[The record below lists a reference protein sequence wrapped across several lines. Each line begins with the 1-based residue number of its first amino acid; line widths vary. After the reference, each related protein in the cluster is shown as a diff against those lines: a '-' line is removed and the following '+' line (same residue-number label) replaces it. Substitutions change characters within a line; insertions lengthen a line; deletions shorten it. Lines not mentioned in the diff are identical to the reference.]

1 MSSSEDKTPANPAGV
16 THNENCDLVGEANTI
31 LLWLE
36 GWLGH
41 SIGQGPTGPQVR
53 EDHLVEDQ
61 TAAEPRAPLDQ
72 LESEV
77 LGGSRRYTR
86 IEVAERAGVDLEHA
100 RMLWRALGFADIDD
114 DDNVAFTDRDVEAL
128 RTVQSLVD
136 MGILDRG
143 QQLAVTRAMG
153 QALSRLAEWQVAT
166 LTAALS
172 SGSRTGST
180 APMSPDD
187 ATAAAREL
195 VPVMEGLIGYV
206 WRRHLA
212 ATAARTFAAG
222 PGDAVARAM
231 TVGFADLVGFTSLT
245 RHVDEDKL
253 AALVDRFEEIA
264 YDAIT
269 AAGGRVVKT
278 VGDEV
283 MFTAADAAHGAEI
296 AVSLAERVGAE
307 SDLPDLRVGVAYGNV
322 VARLGDIYGEPVNIA
337 SRLTSFARPGSV
349 LADRQLAAAL
359 EGDDRWDVR
368 RVPPRP
374 VRGYTLLHGFRLRRA
389 GDAGD

>member
-1 MSSSEDKTPANPAGV
+1 M
-16 THNENCDLVGEANTI
+16 
-31 LLWLE
+31 
-36 GWLGH
+36 
-41 SIGQGPTGPQVR
+41 R
-53 EDHLVEDQ
+53 EDRRVTES
-61 TAAEPRAPLDQ
+61 RGPLDG

-86 IEVAERAGVDLEHA
+86 TEVAERAGVEVEHA
-100 RMLWRALGFADIDD
+100 RTLWRALGFADINDES
-114 DDNVAFTDRDVEAL
+114 VVFTDRDVEAL
-128 RTVQSLVD
+128 RTVQSLVE

-153 QALSRLAEWQVAT
+153 QTLSRLAEWQVAT
-166 LTAALS
+166 LTAAMGAGAESPL
-172 SGSRTGST
+172 
-180 APMSPDD
+180 SPDD
-187 ATAAAREL
+187 ATVAAREL

-222 PGDAVARAM
+222 PGDLVTRTM

-245 RHVDEDKL
+245 RHVDEDTL
-253 AALVDRFEEIA
+253 AALVDRFEAIA
-264 YDAIT
+264 YDVIA

-283 MFTAADAAHGAEI
+283 MFTAEDARIGVEI

-307 SDLPDLRVGVAYGNV
+307 ADLPDLRVGVACGAV
-322 VARLGDIYGEPVNIA
+322 VSRLGDIYGEPVNIA
-337 SRLTSFARPGSV
+337 SRLTSLARPGSV
-349 LADRQLAAAL
+349 LVDRELATAL

-374 VRGYTLLHGFRLRRA
+374 VRGYTLLHGFRVRRTGHA
-389 GDAGD
+389 TEHGASS

>member
-1 MSSSEDKTPANPAGV
+1 M
-16 THNENCDLVGEANTI
+16 
-31 LLWLE
+31 
-36 GWLGH
+36 
-41 SIGQGPTGPQVR
+41 R
-53 EDHLVEDQ
+53 EDHRVEERSV
-61 TAAEPRAPLDQ
+61 TESRGPLDR

-86 IEVAERAGVDLEHA
+86 TEVAERAGVEIEHA
-100 RMLWRALGFADIDD
+100 RTLWRALGFADIDD
-114 DDNVAFTDRDVEAL
+114 ERIAFTDRDVEAL

-166 LTAALS
+166 ITEAM
-172 SGSRTGST
+172 SGGPVPVS
-180 APMSPDD
+180 ADD
-187 ATAAAREL
+187 AAVAAREL

-212 ATAARTFAAG
+212 ATAARTLAAG
-222 PGDAVARAM
+222 PGDVAARAM

-245 RHVDEDKL
+245 RHVDEITL

-264 YDAIT
+264 FDVI
-269 AAGGRVVKT
+269 AAGGGRVVKT

-283 MFTAADAAHGAEI
+283 MFTADDPHVGVEI
-296 AVSLAERVGAE
+296 AIALAERVGAE
-307 SDLPDLRVGVAYGNV
+307 TDLPDLRVGVACGPV

-349 LADRQLAAAL
+349 LVDRELATLL
-359 EGDDRWDVR
+359 ENDDRWRVR

-374 VRGYTLLHGFRLRRA
+374 VRGYTLLQGFRLRRA
-389 GDAGD
+389 DDPAGD

>member
-1 MSSSEDKTPANPAGV
+1 M
-16 THNENCDLVGEANTI
+16 HNENCDLVGEANTI
-31 LLWLE
+31 RRPLE
-36 GWLGH
+36 GWSRH
-41 SIGQGPTGPQVR
+41 SISQGSPSRRVR
-53 EDHLVEDQ
+53 EDHGV
-61 TAAEPRAPLDQ
+61 TEPRAPLDQ

-86 IEVAERAGVDLEHA
+86 TEVAERAEVDIEHA
-100 RMLWRALGFADIDD
+100 RTLWRALGFADVDD
-114 DDNVAFTDRDVEAL
+114 GNVAFTDRDVEAL

-172 SGSRTGST
+172 SGSGTGST
-180 APMSPDD
+180 APMSPED
-187 ATAAAREL
+187 ATVAAREL

-222 PGDAVARAM
+222 PGDAAARPM
-231 TVGFADLVGFTSLT
+231 VVGFADLVGFTSLT
-245 RHVDEDKL
+245 RHVDENTL
-253 AALVDRFEEIA
+253 AALVDRFEAIA
-264 YDAIT
+264 YDVI
-269 AAGGRVVKT
+269 AATGGRVVKT

-283 MFTAADAAHGAEI
+283 MFTADEAAAGAEI

-307 SDLPDLRVGVAYGNV
+307 ADLPDLRVGVACGNV
-322 VARLGDIYGEPVNIA
+322 VARLGDVYGEPVNIA

-349 LADRQLAAAL
+349 LVDRDFATAL
-359 EGDDRWDVR
+359 EGDDRWQLR

-389 GDAGD
+389 GDGDD

>member
-1 MSSSEDKTPANPAGV
+1 VSSFEDKTPANPAGV
-16 THNENCDLVGEANTI
+16 KHNENCDLGGNANTI
-31 LLWLE
+31 RA
-36 GWLGH
+36 GPIGRFGH
-41 SIGQGPTGPQVR
+41 SFGQVVPPAVMR
-53 EDHLVEDQ
+53 EDQPVEDDS
-61 TAAEPRAPLDQ
+61 AGESRGPLDR
-72 LESEV
+72 LEREV

-86 IEVAERAGVDLEHA
+86 TEVAERAGVDVEHA
-100 RMLWRALGFADIDD
+100 RTLWRALGFADIDD
-114 DDNVAFTDRDVEAL
+114 ERVAFTDRDVEAL

-166 LTAALS
+166 ITEALS
-172 SGSRTGST
+172 SGSGTGGA
-180 APMSPDD
+180 APPTPDD
-187 ATAAAREL
+187 ATLAAREL

-212 ATAARTFAAG
+212 ATAARVFAAG
-222 PGDAVARAM
+222 PGDMAARTM

-253 AALVDRFEEIA
+253 AALVDRFEAIA
-264 YDAIT
+264 YDVIA

-283 MFTAADAAHGAEI
+283 MFTADDAQVGAEI
-296 AVSLAERVGAE
+296 AIALAERVGAE
-307 SDLPDLRVGVAYGNV
+307 ADLPDLRVGVACGNV
-322 VARLGDIYGEPVNIA
+322 VSRLGDVYGEPVNIA

-349 LADRQLAAAL
+349 LVDRELATVLEAD
-359 EGDDRWDVR
+359 ERWQVR

-389 GDAGD
+389 GDPGD

>member
-1 MSSSEDKTPANPAGV
+1 M
-16 THNENCDLVGEANTI
+16 
-31 LLWLE
+31 
-36 GWLGH
+36 
-41 SIGQGPTGPQVR
+41 
-53 EDHLVEDQ
+53 
-61 TAAEPRAPLDQ
+61 
-72 LESEV
+72 

-86 IEVAERAGVDLEHA
+86 TEVAERAGVDLDHA
-100 RMLWRALGFADIDD
+100 RTLWRALGFADVD

-172 SGSRTGST
+172 SGSGAGST

-195 VPVMEGLIGYV
+195 VPVMESLIGYV

-222 PGDAVARAM
+222 PGDTVARAM

-269 AAGGRVVKT
+269 ATGGRVVKT

-283 MFTAADAAHGAEI
+283 MFTADDAARGAEI

-359 EGDDRWDVR
+359 EDDDRWAVH

-374 VRGYTLLHGFRLRRA
+374 VRGYTLLQGFRLRRA
-389 GDAGD
+389 GDSGD